1 MVCYFPTIEE
11 KGRSIA
17 RELDDE
23 DNGGVEV
30 KLKVSKKRFV
40 AFLCILI
47 VFSVIIGQASADIP
61 CLCGNPPDQCTCFIQ
76 MGDKG
81 PAVKGIIVILKRE
94 GYLDH
99 KHKKDGF
106 SEEVRQAVIQFQAK
120 NHLECTGY
128 MDDETLDVLLY
139 DELPDSERKFEAER
153 WLDVVYIPTDGGIRY
168 HTNPTCC
175 EMHHPRMISR
185 VNAEKLGIQH
195 CGLMES
201 CPYASDRHIVYSL
214 LDIDSRILPDEYYI
228 EEDLTAEVSPD
239 GAVLRSIF
247 PSDSNGQIYIGNKSK
262 HVFHLESCSSVN
274 RMSEKNKVMF
284 ATREEAIAEDYRPCE
299 KCKP

>member
-17 RELDDE
+17 RESGDE
-23 DNGGVEV
+23 DTGGVGE
-30 KLKVSKKRFV
+30 KLKILKKRPV
-40 AFLCILI
+40 AFFCILI

-81 PAVKGIIVILKRE
+81 PAVKEIIVILKRE
-94 GYLDH
+94 GYLDQ

-106 SEEVRQAVIQFQAK
+106 TEEVRRAVIRFQTEH
-120 NHLECTGY
+120 HLECTGY
-128 MDDETLDVLLY
+128 MDDETLDALLY
-139 DELPDSERKFEAER
+139 KELPDPERKYEAER
-153 WLDVVYIPTDGGIRY
+153 WMDVVYVPTDGGIRY

-175 EMHHPRMISR
+175 DMIHPRMISR
-185 VNAEKLGIQH
+185 VNAEKLGIHH
-195 CGLMES
+195 CGLSES
-201 CPYASDRHIVYSL
+201 CPYASDLHIVYSF

-228 EEDLTAEVSPD
+228 EEDLKTEVSQN
-239 GAVLRSIF
+239 GTILRSIL